1 LHAQLLVVLID
12 NERRDNDLPDVNPN
26 GGKFADRCTA
36 AGRRMPLSI
45 IVEADGRIAVSSPY
59 HPNFPAK
66 ARSLGGIWNTTRR
79 VWIFD
84 AGDHDRVK
92 SLCREIYGTDGQ
104 ENGAAGAAPFPNPL
118 RHGANEFADAATA
131 VPHYYGHRRRLRER
145 MIAAGAESLPDY
157 ELLEMLLF
165 AANPQGDVKPTAKS
179 LLAHFGGFGQVM
191 SSSPEALCEAG
202 LGLAG
207 VAAIKSVREAALRL
221 LRAELE
227 ERPVVNCWDKMID
240 YCNAH
245 IAHSQVEEFHILFL
259 DRKNVLIK
267 HERQQ
272 RGTIDHTPVYPREVV
287 KRALDLGASALILVH
302 NHPSGDPTPSKADIA
317 VTQDIKKAAAPLGV
331 VLHDHIIIGRHGHI
345 SLRDLGEI

>member
-1 LHAQLLVVLID
+1 
-12 NERRDNDLPDVNPN
+12 
-26 GGKFADRCTA
+26 
-36 AGRRMPLSI
+36 MPLL
-45 IVEADGRIAVSSPY
+45 IVEEEDGRIAVSSPY
-59 HPNFPAK
+59 HPGFPIK
-66 ARSLGGIWNTTRR
+66 ARSLGGIWDAARR
-79 VWIFD
+79 MWIFD

-104 ENGAAGAAPFPNPL
+104 EIGHLLPSSRGLAGEGRVGAPFPNAAG
-118 RHGANEFADAATA
+118 HGRNGFAEAVSA

-165 AANPQGDVKPTAKS
+165 AANPQGDVKPVAKS
-179 LLAHFGGFGQVM
+179 LLAHFGGFGEVL
-191 SSSPEALCEAG
+191 SADPDALSEAG

-207 VAAIKSVREAALRL
+207 IAAIKSVREAALRL
-221 LRAELE
+221 IRLELQ
-227 ERPVVNCWDKMID
+227 ERPVVNSWDKLID
-240 YCNAH
+240 YCNAQV
-245 IAHSQVEEFHILFL
+245 AHNKVEEFHILFL

-287 KRALDLGASALILVH
+287 KRALDLGAAAMILVH
-302 NHPSGDPTPSKADIA
+302 NHPSGDPAPSKADIA

-331 VLHDHIIIGRHGHI
+331 ALHDHIIIGRNGHT
-345 SLRDLGEI
+345 SLRDLGLI

>member
-1 LHAQLLVVLID
+1 MGVL
-12 NERRDNDLPDVNPN
+12 
-26 GGKFADRCTA
+26 
-36 AGRRMPLSI
+36 
-45 IVEADGRIAVSSPY
+45 
-59 HPNFPAK
+59 
-66 ARSLGGIWNTTRR
+66 
-79 VWIFD
+79 
-84 AGDHDRVK
+84 
-92 SLCREIYGTDGQ
+92 
-104 ENGAAGAAPFPNPL
+104 FPNPV
-118 RHGANEFADAATA
+118 RQSRNEFAEALTG

-165 AANPQGDVKPTAKS
+165 AANPQGDVKPTAKA

-191 SSSPEALCEAG
+191 SAEPGALSEAG

-207 VAAIKSVREAALRL
+207 IAAIKSVREAALRL
-221 LRAELE
+221 MRLELQ
-227 ERPVVNCWDKMID
+227 ERPIVGSWDKLID
-240 YCNAH
+240 YCTAQVVHNT
-245 IAHSQVEEFHILFL
+245 VEEFHILFL

-272 RGTIDHTPVYPREVV
+272 RGTVDHTPVYPREVV

-331 VLHDHIIIGRHGHI
+331 VLHDHIIIGRNGHT